1 MRSAAP
7 ADAPAGFAVCL
18 SGSSTRMDRSTH
30 AFGLLEIIAV
40 LAIVMVLATMAFPQ
54 YEKFVAKAQET
65 ACIAN
70 MRSLHVALNAYLN
83 DHGDVWPQEPT
94 DQDKQVWSQFWLNTL
109 SPYGPTSK
117 TWQCPT
123 LVAFLKQYST
133 GSNVPELHYVP
144 SRFASTPG
152 IARRWTTQ
160 PWLIEVA
167 DAHGKGPLICFPDGR
182 VKSTREVFAENGL

>member
-1 MRSAAP
+1 M
-7 ADAPAGFAVCL
+7 L
-18 SGSSTRMDRSTH
+18 MTRDSLRTGPRKQ
-30 AFGLLEIIAV
+30 AFGLLEVVAV
-40 LAIVMVLATMAFPQ
+40 LAVVVVIATMAFPQ
-54 YEKFVAKAQET
+54 YGQFVAKAQEA

-83 DHGDVWPQEPT
+83 DHGDVWPQEPFEE
-94 DQDKQVWSQFWLNTL
+94 DRKVWSEFWLSTL

-123 LVAFLKQYST
+123 LVAFLKQNPE
-133 GSNVPELHYVP
+133 GSDVPDLHYVP
-144 SRFASTPG
+144 SRFAPTPG

-160 PWLIEVA
+160 PWLIEIA

-182 VKSTREVFAENGL
+182 VKSTREVFAENGLLP